1 MLTRHS
7 ALPDHVD
14 DVTHVSDVTEVTS
27 LTSYVKMCFPKKKH
41 KSSFPKC
48 AALLLPAHF
57 CAATPVL
64 ILSEGCIE
72 LEATVLP

>member
-7 ALPDHVD
+7 ALRAHVR
-14 DVTHVSDVTEVTS
+14 DVTHVSDVIKVTS
-27 LTSYVKMCFPKKKH
+27 LTSLVNMCIPKKKH

-72 LEATVLP
+72 LEAIVLP